1 MPRSIR
7 VRILSRE
14 YPLVVQDEAA
24 EAVAR
29 DVAAYVD
36 GKMRAFR
43 EAHPE
48 QSEMTTAV
56 ITALTL
62 AEELYAA
69 REREDDRVRTLDA
82 TLDELARTLGDALP
96 EALDAADTPDAPSRN
111 GTS

>member
-36 GKMRAFR
+36 SKMRAFR

-56 ITALTL
+56 VTALTI
-62 AEELYAA
+62 AEELYATW
-69 REREDDRVRTLDA
+69 EREDTQGRSLDA
-82 TLDELARTLGDALP
+82 TLLELARTLGDALP
-96 EALDAADTPDAPSRN
+96 ESPDVADMSDTPSRN